1 MINSSIS
8 RRKMLQGMVAGSAGF
23 MFGSMPVFA
32 QAPGKLVFMEPY
44 DMALEYVHEL
54 NAIVGGHFAK
64 EGIDVEIG
72 TIRGTTAAVQQVI
85 TGSAFTGRV
94 GLLDVFRAAG
104 MQNEPVIS
112 AGTSLHHGVFMV
124 VSRKDDPIRSPE
136 DFKGKR
142 VGLAA
147 LGGGMENVLNL
158 MLAGAGVPFDSVERQ
173 AIGSNA
179 GNVEVLKMGRVD
191 AYLATI
197 ETCILLERDNEPVEI
212 WPASKYAPVP
222 GGVLLMT
229 RKFADANRDTVV
241 KFIRAM
247 RNSAIEI
254 NSSDMGMILDR
265 ITAKY
270 DIVANEDRDFRIAS
284 LKAYNDLAIVNGV
297 ENIMRN
303 VPEAMALSAE
313 LATKANII
321 EVKNVEEL
329 YTNEFFDEAVK
340 G

>member
-1 MINSSIS
+1 MISSKLT
-8 RRKMLQGMVAGSAGF
+8 RRNLLQGMVAGSAGF

-32 QAPGKLVFMEPY
+32 QAPGKLIFMEPY

-72 TIRGTTAAVQQVI
+72 SIRGTTPAVQQVI

-94 GLLDVFRAAG
+94 GLLDVFRAAE
-104 MQNEPVIS
+104 MQNEPVLS
-112 AGTSLHHGVFMV
+112 AGTSFHHGVFMV
-124 VSRKDDPIRSPE
+124 VSRSGDPIKTPE
-136 DFKGKR
+136 DLKGKR

-158 MLAGAGVPFDSVERQ
+158 LLAGANVPFESVERQ

-179 GNVEVLKMGRVD
+179 GNVEILKMGRVD
-191 AYLATI
+191 AFLATI

-212 WPASKYAPVP
+212 WPASKYAPLP

-247 RNSAIEI
+247 RNSAIEV
-254 NSSDMGMILDR
+254 NNTEPGVILDR
-265 ITAKY
+265 MTAKF
-270 DIVANEDRDFRIAS
+270 DIVANEDREFRVQA
-284 LKAYNDLAIVNGV
+284 LKAYNDLALIHGE

-303 VPEAMALSAE
+303 VPEAMAISAE
-313 LATKANII
+313 LATKAQIVNI
-321 EVKNVEEL
+321 KNVEDL
-329 YTNEFFDEAVK
+329 YTNEYFDEAVK

>member
-1 MINSSIS
+1 MINNSIT
-8 RRKMLQGMVAGSAGF
+8 RRNLLQGMVAGSAGF

-44 DMALEYVHEL
+44 DIALEYVHEL
-54 NAIVGGHFAK
+54 NAIVGGHLAK

-72 TIRGTTAAVQQVI
+72 TIRGTTPAVQQVI

-94 GLLDVFRAAG
+94 GLMDVFRAAA
-104 MQNEPVIS
+104 MQSEPVIS

-124 VSRKDDPIRSPE
+124 VSRKGDPIMKPE

-158 MLAGAGVPFDSVERQ
+158 MLAGANVPFDSVERQ

-179 GNVEVLKMGRVD
+179 GNVEVLKLGRVD

-212 WPASKYAPVP
+212 WPASKFAPVP

-247 RNSAIEI
+247 RNSAIEV
-254 NSSDMGMILDR
+254 NSSDQGMILDR
-265 ITAKY
+265 ITAKF

-297 ENIMRN
+297 DNIMRN
-303 VPEAMALSAE
+303 VPEAIALSAE
-313 LATKANII
+313 LVTKAGII